1 MCFYDRIRK
10 MNSSKQ
16 KGKIIIPAG
25 RKPWPHELH
34 VANILA
40 MAGHGVEF
48 LPESNMHTADI
59 LLDGVKYEIK
69 SPFTNK
75 PDKLERNIKRG
86 LKQSKNIIFD
96 SSRIKNMRDDNL
108 RRFLITKVKQQ
119 KQIGKLIL
127 ITKRGQIIDI
137 KSLVWYNHN

>member
-1 MCFYDRIRK
+1 
-10 MNSSKQ
+10 MNHLKQ

-25 RKPWPHELH
+25 RKPWPHELR

-40 MAGHGVEF
+40 MAGHNIEF
-48 LPESNMHTADI
+48 LPESNISTSDI
-59 LLDGVKYEIK
+59 LLDGIEYEMK

-86 LKQSKNIIFD
+86 LRQSKNIILD

-108 RRFLITKVKQQ
+108 RRFLVRKAKEQ
-119 KQIGKLIL
+119 KQIGELIL

-137 KSLVWYNHN
+137 KSLV

>member
-1 MCFYDRIRK
+1 
-10 MNSSKQ
+10 MNYPKQ

-25 RKPWPHELH
+25 RKPWPHELRI
-34 VANILA
+34 ANILA
-40 MAGHGVEF
+40 MAGHNIEF
-48 LPESNMHTADI
+48 LPESNVNAADI
-59 LLDGVKYEIK
+59 LLDGIEYEMK

-86 LKQSKNIIFD
+86 LRQSKNIIFD

-108 RRFLITKVKQQ
+108 RRFLVRKAKEQ
-119 KQIGKLIL
+119 KQIGELIL

-137 KSLVWYNHN
+137 KSLV

>member
-1 MCFYDRIRK
+1 

-16 KGKIIIPAG
+16 RGKIIIPAG
-25 RKPWPHELH
+25 RKPWPHELRI
-34 VANILA
+34 ANILA
-40 MAGHGVEF
+40 MAGHNVEF
-48 LPESNMHTADI
+48 LSESNINTADT
-59 LLDGVKYEIK
+59 LLDGNEYEMK
-69 SPFTNK
+69 SPFTNR

-108 RRFLITKVKQQ
+108 RRFLIRKAKEQR
-119 KQIGKLIL
+119 QIGELIF

-137 KSLVWYNHN
+137 KSLV